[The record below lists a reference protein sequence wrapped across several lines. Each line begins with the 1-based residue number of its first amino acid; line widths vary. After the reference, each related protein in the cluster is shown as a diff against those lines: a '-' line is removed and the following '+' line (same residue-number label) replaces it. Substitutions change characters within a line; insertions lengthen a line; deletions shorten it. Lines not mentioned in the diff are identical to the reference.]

1 MVVLHRKVV
10 HRLGPA
16 LRRGVA
22 TEVVGPVL
30 TAFADGVIVLVIATA
45 IAMACE
51 TVVEQR
57 LRLGLLA
64 CSVKNAG
71 RPAIGYGV
79 ASGRTRLVLVG
90 VLADLHR

>member
-1 MVVLHRKVV
+1 MGVLHRRVV
-10 HRLGPA
+10 HRLGPV
-16 LRRGVA
+16 LRQGVA
-22 TEVVGPVL
+22 IEVVGPVL
-30 TAFADGVIVLVIATA
+30 TAFADGVIVIVIA

-51 TVVEQR
+51 KTVVERR

-79 ASGRTRLVLVG
+79 ANGMTRLVLVD
-90 VLADLHR
+90 VLADLPR